1 MACSYPLVCCYE
13 AKSSFATK
21 QKPHADPLKKVLDV
35 SANLSV
41 APTIQQDLHISFDLS
56 SADLVLVAN
65 TAPILSACHSLLAL
79 SQLPFQESTEVSFA
93 EDTAPTPLLNDD
105 YIARLRTTANVA
117 VEGMSI
123 LFLIDSEEIYR
134 GLLHFAV
141 NSVKISSSSLGMSG
155 ELLVSTEPFV
165 LSAAQAKRAETCFDW
180 SVLPFKPILTITGA
194 EAGIKADMHQLN
206 DGPYQTSIDIKLGV
220 NSTELNTSPSTTAAL
235 IGSMQSIV
243 NLFMIETTTRD
254 VTTSHLNEQAEAIQK
269 VQSQREKLLHVFRSA
284 GVDPESEFNEDALD
298 KVIHYLCNGHS
309 NCAQHLTAKEIERE
323 KDFIRSLAGD
333 GGLTFDKM
341 NVMLFYFAHGID
353 DTNFA
358 TFQAAGVGCNNPAQ
372 FAAFLSEISLR
383 DLIHFN
389 DLREYTSMC
398 EVYRIT
404 GERSMYNN
412 SHYFPAPILWHR
424 GQGVDLFWEVFQTEC
439 GCSRGSLCGQEMKA
453 VQQKLTRSLW

>member
-1 MACSYPLVCCYE
+1 MACSFSLMLRLL
-13 AKSSFATK
+13 KSHFATK
-21 QKPHADPLKKVLDV
+21 QNSDGDPLKKVLNV
-35 SANLSV
+35 SANLLV
-41 APTIQQDLHISFDLS
+41 APTSQQDLHISFDLS
-56 SADLVLVAN
+56 SSDLVLVAN
-65 TAPILSACHSLLAL
+65 TAPIRSACHSLLTL
-79 SQLPFQESTEVSFA
+79 SQLPFQESMEFSFV
-93 EDTAPTPLLNDD
+93 EDAAPTTLLNDE

-165 LSAAQAKRAETCFDW
+165 LSAAQAKRAEARLDW
-180 SVLPFKPILTITGA
+180 SLLPFKPILTITGA
-194 EAGIKADMHQLN
+194 EAGIKAGMHQLN
-206 DGPYQTSIDIKLGV
+206 DGPYQTTIDIKLGV

-254 VTTSHLNEQAEAIQK
+254 ATTPHLNKQTEAIRS
-269 VQSQREKLLHVFRSA
+269 VQSQRETLLNVVRSA
-284 GVDPESEFNEDALD
+284 GVDPEGEFNEDALD
-298 KVIHYLCNGHS
+298 KVIHYLCNGHL
-309 NCAQHLTAKEIERE
+309 NYCAQHMTAKEIERE
-323 KDFIRSLAGD
+323 KDFIISLAGD
-333 GGLTFDKM
+333 GGLTFDKI
-341 NVMLFYFAHGID
+341 NVMLFCFANGID
-353 DTNFA
+353 DTNFS
-358 TFQAAGVGCNNPAQ
+358 TFQAAGVGDNDPAQ

-383 DLIHFN
+383 DLIRFN

-412 SHYFPAPILWHR
+412 LHFPAPILWNR
-424 GQGVDLFWEVFQTEC
+424 GQGVDLFWELFQSEC
-439 GCSRGSLCGQEMKA
+439 GCSRGSLCGQEMKD
-453 VQQKLTRSLW
+453 VQQKLVRTLW

>member
-1 MACSYPLVCCYE
+1 M
-13 AKSSFATK
+13 
-21 QKPHADPLKKVLDV
+21 
-35 SANLSV
+35 NLSV

-56 SADLVLVAN
+56 SADLVLVVN
-65 TAPILSACHSLLAL
+65 TAPIRSACHSLLAL
-79 SQLPFQESTEVSFA
+79 SQLPFQESMDFSFA
-93 EDTAPTPLLNDD
+93 EDTDPTTLLNDD

-117 VEGMSI
+117 IEGMSI
-123 LFLIDSEEIYR
+123 IFLIDSEEIYR

-155 ELLVSTEPFV
+155 ELLVSTEPFA
-165 LSAAQAKRAETCFDW
+165 LSAAQAKRAEACFDW
-180 SVLPFKPILTITGA
+180 SLLPFKPILTITGA
-194 EAGIKADMHQLN
+194 EAGIKADLHQLN
-206 DGPYQTSIDIKLGV
+206 DGPCQTSIDIKLGV

-243 NLFMIETTTRD
+243 NLFMIETTTGD
-254 VTTSHLNEQAEAIQK
+254 ATTSHLNKQTEAIQS
-269 VQSQREKLLHVFRSA
+269 VQSQREILLKVFRSA
-284 GVDPESEFNEDALD
+284 GVDPEGEFNEDALD
-298 KVIHYLCNGHS
+298 KVIHYLCSNGHS
-309 NCAQHLTAKEIERE
+309 HCAQHLTAKEIERE
-323 KDFIRSLAGD
+323 KDFIMSLAGD
-333 GGLTFDKM
+333 RGLTFDKM

-358 TFQAAGVGCNNPAQ
+358 TFQAAGVGGNNPAQ

-404 GERSMYNN
+404 GERSMYDN
-412 SHYFPAPILWHR
+412 SHFSAPILWHR
-424 GQGVDLFWEVFQTEC
+424 GQGVDLFWELFQTEC

>member
-1 MACSYPLVCCYE
+1 M
-13 AKSSFATK
+13 
-21 QKPHADPLKKVLDV
+21 
-35 SANLSV
+35 

-65 TAPILSACHSLLAL
+65 TAPIRSACHSLLAL
-79 SQLPFQESTEVSFA
+79 SQLPFQESMEVSIA
-93 EDTAPTPLLNDD
+93 EDTAPTTLLNDA

-117 VEGMSI
+117 IEGMSI

-141 NSVKISSSSLGMSG
+141 NSVKISSSSLGTSG

-165 LSAAQAKRAETCFDW
+165 LSAAQAKRAEACFDW
-180 SVLPFKPILTITGA
+180 SLLPFKPILTMTGA
-194 EAGIKADMHQLN
+194 EAGIKVDMHQLN
-206 DGPYQTSIDIKLGV
+206 DGPCQTSIDIKLGV

-243 NLFMIETTTRD
+243 NLFMLETTTRD
-254 VTTSHLNEQAEAIQK
+254 ATTAEAIQS
-269 VQSQREKLLHVFRSA
+269 VQSQREALLNVFRSA
-284 GVDPESEFNEDALD
+284 GVDPEGEFNEDALD
-298 KVIHYLCNGHS
+298 KVIHYLCSNGHS
-309 NCAQHLTAKEIERE
+309 HCAQHLTAKEIERE
-323 KDFIRSLAGD
+323 KDFIMSLAGV

-358 TFQAAGVGCNNPAQ
+358 TFQAAGVGGNNPAQ
-372 FAAFLSEISLR
+372 FAAFLSEIALR

-404 GERSMYNN
+404 GERSMYDN
-412 SHYFPAPILWHR
+412 SHFPAPILWHR
-424 GQGVDLFWEVFQTEC
+424 GQGVDLFWELFQTEC
-439 GCSRGSLCGQEMKA
+439 GCSRGSLCGQDMKA
-453 VQQKLTRSLW
+453 VQQQVVRSMW